1 LCVAIDNGDV
11 IRCDVTSL
19 VTTREHVTTTATI
32 DDDDDDDKD
41 NNADGDTNSKSYII
55 NRDKVVNAVF

>member
-1 LCVAIDNGDV
+1 MAISGK
-11 IRCDVTSL
+11 RCIIDT
-19 VTTREHVTTTATI
+19 HDD

-55 NRDKVVNAVF
+55 NRDKVVNAVFLSASLYVSKRGAY